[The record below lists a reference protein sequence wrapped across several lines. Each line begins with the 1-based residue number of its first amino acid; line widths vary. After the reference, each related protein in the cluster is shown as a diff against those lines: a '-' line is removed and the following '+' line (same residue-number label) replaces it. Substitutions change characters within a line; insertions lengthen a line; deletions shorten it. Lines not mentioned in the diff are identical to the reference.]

1 MNLQF
6 VTVGK
11 GTDARNI
18 AFRKSEGE
26 NSDQN
31 VGLMWLG
38 GYRSDM
44 LGSKAQILQTWAD
57 DNGHA
62 CMRHDYSGHGESQL
76 DGAGDFM
83 LGNISRWLE
92 ESLAVF
98 DKTNGPQILVGSSM
112 GCWIALRMLQE
123 LKKKGSKNRIAGMIL
138 IAPAPDFATE
148 LTWPKMSKEQQEA
161 VQRDGY
167 FEEATPDPEWKLLFT
182 KTLFDDAKN
191 NLVLTGP
198 IDVGCPVHILQG
210 ALDDAVPVE
219 HALRLAELMPSDQV
233 TMTIVKDGDHRLSRD
248 EDLALLVRAI
258 ENMVG
263 AVQQQSLV
271 VRVETPALRQAQGE
285 GFVGQG

>member
-1 MNLQF
+1 MRAPINISTL
-6 VTVGK
+6 TVGLNE
-11 GTDARNI
+11 DAREI
-18 AFRKSEGE
+18 AFRKSEGK
-26 NSDQN
+26 NLDRN

-57 DNGHA
+57 ENNHS

-76 DGAGDFM
+76 EGAGDFM

-98 DKTNGPQILVGSSM
+98 NQTSGPQILVGSSM
-112 GCWIALRMLQE
+112 GCWIALRMLEE
-123 LKKKGSKNRIAGMIL
+123 LKKSKEQTRVAGMVL

-161 VQRDGY
+161 VHRDGY
-167 FEEATPDPEWKLLFT
+167 FEEATEDPEWKTIFT

-198 IDVGCPVHILQG
+198 INTGCPVHIIQG
-210 ALDDAVPVE
+210 SNDDVVPPA

-233 TMTIVKDGDHRLSRD
+233 TMTIVKNGDHRLSRE

-258 ENMVG
+258 ENMV
-263 AVQQQSLV
+263 
-271 VRVETPALRQAQGE
+271 E
-285 GFVGQG
+285 GL